1 MEGSGKALWEELQL
15 KARSSVG
22 RDWSISQVSQKMQ
35 RYSYE
40 YMFKK
45 KEKKKQQESELT
57 KHPALDKNVLA
68 DYT

>member
-1 MEGSGKALWEELQL
+1 
-15 KARSSVG
+15 VG